1 MTSTTTLS
9 TTELTPSYRLALAVM
24 ALTLPLGWL
33 QLWVGLVF
41 GSFGLFLLWQT
52 LTLRL
57 RFTPDALRVYRG
69 DTEIR
74 HFPYTQWFYWKIFST
89 VFTFYRFFLILAN
102 CAIVW
107 NTIALPPTPAQ
118 KPRALPGKRLQLIA
132 WYIIH

>member
-24 ALTLPLGWL
+24 ALALPLGWL
-33 QLWVGLVF
+33 QIWVGLVF

-57 RFTPDALRVYRG
+57 RFTPDALQVYRG

-74 HFPYTQWFYWKIFST
+74 HFPYTQWFYWKIFWHPLP
-89 VFTFYRFFLILAN
+89 VLFYFREINSIHFLPVLFN
-102 CAIVW
+102 PDQLRDCLEHHCP
-107 NTIALPPTPAQ
+107 TLPSSPDA
-118 KPRALPGKRLQLIA
+118 
-132 WYIIH
+132 